1 MLGKRRKNR
10 RYDEFCLFVD
20 RYMLERFEAQ
30 AVREAETDAMRR
42 LWEVEQTQMSDVI
55 NVLRSTE
62 V

>member
-1 MLGKRRKNR
+1 
-10 RYDEFCLFVD
+10 
-20 RYMLERFEAQ
+20 MLERFEAQ